1 MMEKFVVLAN
11 YSLDDIRN
19 DSDALC
25 GNFTNLKICR
35 FSPPQEKNTLSI
47 FDEKNT
53 SDKKEPR

>member
-11 YSLDDIRN
+11 YSLDDICN

-35 FSPPQEKNTLSI
+35 FSPPQEKKHPEYL
-47 FDEKNT
+47 
-53 SDKKEPR
+53 